1 MSTETTRF
9 CRKCGQVKPISDF
22 PIRRDGN
29 PRPRY
34 GCKACHAA
42 YMRAYN
48 AKPENAAKDRAR
60 ATARHERLPDERKN
74 TKLRLSFGITLEE
87 YREMEAAQG
96 GLCAIC
102 GQPEPSFDKR
112 TGRRRDLAVDHD
124 HKTGKVR
131 GLLCGH
137 CNRAIG
143 LVAESSVVLARMI
156 LYLSPDS

>member
-1 MSTETTRF
+1 MPTETIRL
-9 CRKCGQVKPISDF
+9 CSKCGQAKPSSDF
-22 PIRRDGN
+22 LRRNDN
-29 PRPRY
+29 RLYRPE
-34 GCKACHAA
+34 CKACFAA
-42 YMRAYN
+42 YMRAYRSN
-48 AKPENAAKDRAR
+48 PDNAARDRAR
-60 ATARHERLPDERKN
+60 AAARHEQFPEERKR

>member
-1 MSTETTRF
+1 MPTETTRL
-9 CRKCGQVKPISDF
+9 CRKCGQAKLPLSK
-22 PIRRDGN
+22 
-29 PRPRY
+29 
-34 GCKACHAA
+34 CKACNSA
-42 YMRAYN
+42 YMRAYR

-60 ATARHERLPDERKN
+60 SAARHERLPDERKN

-87 YREMEAAQG
+87 YRRMEVAQG

-143 LVAESSVVLARMI
+143 LAGESPVVLAKMI
-156 LYLSPDS
+156 LYLS